1 MNTFKWNGMS
11 NKDRK
16 EWIDGLGLSSEQ
28 LDGLGGHKGIERLVM
43 LYGIKG
49 ARQYIE
55 GYNKQNP
62 RGGDLTSD
70 NDLET
75 RMRNMFKNWDDMP
88 QSYKDRLLANPYWQ
102 QYLNFKPSQ
111 WDLTFNTNS
120 VSNKRNDLAS
130 RVDEYANTIYQ
141 EWQTW
146 NNSLP
151 STQYSQQFAA
161 GVYPTSESV
170 GNSEMTDTD
179 NAVTPF
185 SYGGQIDPLSAVSA
199 LSSLFSTAM
208 STAGG
213 IMNIITA
220 SQNLKNLKL
229 DAEYK
234 EINNE
239 ATAFKAANDMMSII
253 HDPERSSGG
262 ATYFPQNTR
271 ISGHLDRINQSK
283 NVVATEKKL
292 DKEIIDTVTAT
303 NETTATSIF
312 SPNNFS
318 DDTVAYFS
326 DYRKTFSELMKLK
339 VDYEVASTRYNKRKS
354 EMDLF
359 AVEQP
364 GYQEAYVSNQL
375 QLQLDEEQMHK
386 YNLAVNKLL
395 WSYLDNAM
403 KKAES
408 GDLFYQNLLTSQAYL
423 GFLKTLGI
431 SDAAAAFGH
440 TSGMLGGAVESLK
453 NLLGNVQ

>member
-43 LYGIKG
+43 LYGVKG

-55 GYNKQNP
+55 DYNKQNP

-75 RMRNMFKNWDDMP
+75 RMRNMFKNWDDIP

-111 WDLTFNTNS
+111 WDLAFNTNN

-130 RVDEYANTIYQ
+130 RVDEYANAVFQ
-141 EWQTW
+141 EWQAW

-179 NAVTPF
+179 NVVTPF
-185 SYGGQIDPLSAVSA
+185 SYGGQIDPLSAMSA

-208 STAGG
+208 SSAGG

-229 DAEYK
+229 DEEYK

-239 ATAFKAANDMMSII
+239 GTAFKVANDMMSII
-253 HDPERSSGG
+253 YDPERSSGK
-262 ATYFPQNTR
+262 ATHFPKNTR
-271 ISGHLDRINQSK
+271 IAGHLDRINQSK
-283 NVVATEKKL
+283 NVVATEKKIE
-292 DKEIIDTVTAT
+292 KEIIDTVTAT

-339 VDYEVASTRYNKRKS
+339 ADYEVANTRYNKRKS

-359 AVEQP
+359 TIEQP
-364 GYQEAYVSNQL
+364 GYQEAYASNQL

-386 YNLAVNKLL
+386 YHLAVNKLL
-395 WSYLDNAM
+395 WNYLDNAM
-403 KKAES
+403 KMAES
-408 GDLFYQNLLTSQAYL
+408 GNLLYQNLLTSQAYL
-423 GFLKTLGI
+423 GFLKTLGV
-431 SDAAAAFGH
+431 SDVGAAFGH
-440 TSGMLGGAVESLK
+440 TAGMLGGIGESLT
-453 NLLGNVQ
+453 NTLGNVQ

>member
-1 MNTFKWNGMS
+1 MKAFEWHMMGD
-11 NKDRK
+11 KDLK
-16 EWIDGLGLSSEQ
+16 EWIDRLGLSSEQ

-43 LYGIKG
+43 LYGLKG

-55 GYNKQNP
+55 EYNNQNP
-62 RGGDLTSD
+62 RSGGLTSD

-75 RMRNMFKNWDDMP
+75 RMRNMFKNWDALP
-88 QSYKDRLLANPYWQ
+88 QSYKDRLLANPYWR

-111 WDLTFNTNS
+111 WDLAFNFNS
-120 VSNKRNDLAS
+120 VTNKRNDLAS
-130 RVDEYANTIYQ
+130 RVDEYANAVFQ
-141 EWQTW
+141 EWQAW

-179 NAVTPF
+179 NVVTPF
-185 SYGGQIDPLSAVSA
+185 SYGGQIDPLSAMSA

-208 STAGG
+208 SSAGG

-229 DAEYK
+229 DEEYK
-234 EINNE
+234 DINNE
-239 ATAFKAANDMMSII
+239 ATAFKTANEMMSIVY
-253 HDPERSSGG
+253 DPERSSGT
-262 ATYFPQNTR
+262 AAHLPKNSR
-271 ISGHLDRINQSK
+271 IAGHLDRINQSK
-283 NVVATEKKL
+283 NRVATEKKL
-292 DKEIIDTVTAT
+292 EKEIIDTVTAT

-312 SPNNFS
+312 APNNFS

-339 VDYEVASTRYNKRKS
+339 ADYEVANTRYNKRKS

-359 AVEQP
+359 TIEQP
-364 GYQEAYVSNQL
+364 GYQEAYASNQL

-386 YNLAVNKLL
+386 YHLAVNKLL
-395 WSYLDNAM
+395 WNYLDNAM
-403 KKAES
+403 KMAES
-408 GDLFYQNLLTSQAYL
+408 GNLLYQNLLTSQAYL

-440 TSGMLGGAVESLK
+440 TAGMLGGAGESLK
-453 NLLGNVQ
+453 NLLDNVQ

>member
-1 MNTFKWNGMS
+1 MNAFQWNTMS
-11 NKDRK
+11 IKDRK
-16 EWIDGLGLSSEQ
+16 KWIDGLGLSSEQ
-28 LDGLGGHKGIERLVM
+28 LDGLGGHTGIERLVM

-55 GYNKQNP
+55 DYNKQNP
-62 RGGDLTSD
+62 RSGDLTSD

-75 RMRNMFKNWDDMP
+75 RMRNMFKNWDDLP
-88 QSYKDRLLANPYWQ
+88 QTYKDRLLANPYWQ
-102 QYLNFKPSQ
+102 QYLNFSPSQ

-185 SYGGQIDPLSAVSA
+185 SYGGQIDPLSAMSA

-208 STAGG
+208 SASGG

-229 DAEYK
+229 DEEYK
-234 EINNE
+234 DINNE
-239 ATAFKAANDMMSII
+239 ATAFKAANEMMSIVY
-253 HDPERSSGG
+253 DPERSSGT
-262 ATYFPQNTR
+262 AAHLPKNSR
-271 ISGHLDRINQSK
+271 IAGHLDRINQSK
-283 NVVATEKKL
+283 NRVATEKKL
-292 DKEIIDTVTAT
+292 EKEIIDTVTAT

-312 SPNNFS
+312 APNNFS

-339 VDYEVASTRYNKRKS
+339 ADYEVANTRYNKRKS

-359 AVEQP
+359 TIEQP
-364 GYQEAYVSNQL
+364 GYQEAYASNQL

-386 YNLAVNKLL
+386 YHLAVNKLL
-395 WSYLDNAM
+395 WNYLDNAM
-403 KKAES
+403 RMAES
-408 GDLFYQNLLTSQAYL
+408 GNLLYQNLLTSQAYL

-431 SDAAAAFGH
+431 SDIGAAIGH
-440 TSGMLGGAVESLK
+440 TSGMLGGIVESLT
-453 NLLGNVQ
+453 NTLGNVQ

>member
-1 MNTFKWNGMS
+1 MKAFEWHMMGD
-11 NKDRK
+11 KDLK
-16 EWIDGLGLSSEQ
+16 EWIDRLGLSSEQ

-43 LYGIKG
+43 LYGLKG

-55 GYNKQNP
+55 EYNNQNP
-62 RGGDLTSD
+62 RSGGLTSD

-75 RMRNMFKNWDDMP
+75 RMRNMFKNWDALP
-88 QSYKDRLLANPYWQ
+88 QSYKDRLLANPYWR

-111 WDLTFNTNS
+111 WDLAFNFNS
-120 VSNKRNDLAS
+120 VTNKRNDLAS
-130 RVDEYANTIYQ
+130 RVDEYANAVFQ
-141 EWQTW
+141 EWQAW

-179 NAVTPF
+179 NVVTPF
-185 SYGGQIDPLSAVSA
+185 SYGGQIDPLSAMSA

-208 STAGG
+208 SSAGG

-229 DAEYK
+229 DEEYK
-234 EINNE
+234 DINNE
-239 ATAFKAANDMMSII
+239 ATAFKTANEMMSIVY
-253 HDPERSSGG
+253 DPERSSGT
-262 ATYFPQNTR
+262 AAHLPKNSR
-271 ISGHLDRINQSK
+271 IAGHLDRINQSK
-283 NVVATEKKL
+283 NRVATEKKL
-292 DKEIIDTVTAT
+292 EKEIIDTVTAT

-312 SPNNFS
+312 APNNFS

-339 VDYEVASTRYNKRKS
+339 ADYEVANTRYNKRKS

-359 AVEQP
+359 TIEQP
-364 GYQEAYVSNQL
+364 GYQEAYASNQL

-386 YNLAVNKLL
+386 YHLAVNKLL
-395 WSYLDNAM
+395 WNYLDNAM
-403 KKAES
+403 KMAES
-408 GDLFYQNLLTSQAYL
+408 GNLLYQNLLTSQAYL

-431 SDAAAAFGH
+431 SDIGAAIGH
-440 TSGMLGGAVESLK
+440 TAGMLGGIGESLA
-453 NLLGNVQ
+453 NTLGNVQ